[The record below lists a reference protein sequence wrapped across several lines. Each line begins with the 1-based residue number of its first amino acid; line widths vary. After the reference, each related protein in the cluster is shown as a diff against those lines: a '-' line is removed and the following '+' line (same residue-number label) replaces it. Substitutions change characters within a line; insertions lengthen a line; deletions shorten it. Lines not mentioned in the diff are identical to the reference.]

1 MNHAGTSRTPFL
13 FGVDFEGT
21 QGFFYEYP
29 LQQQNI
35 SWSIQNISNTI
46 HIPGKTFF
54 SFGKQPIT
62 YEQYKAK
69 FDIVRK
75 GLLRGDSFLLNLTTT
90 TDITTNLELSEIF
103 ARSNS
108 PYRLLVP
115 GQFVC
120 FSPETFIRINGRQIS
135 SFPMKGTISASVP
148 DAEQVILNDYK
159 EKAEH
164 YTIVDLIRN
173 DLNRIADHVHVERF
187 RYIDRLKT
195 SNGEILQ
202 VSSEITGEL
211 PENFH
216 ACIGDL
222 IFELLPAGSISGAPK
237 ASTINIIRRAEQEN
251 RGFYTGVFGYF
262 DGENLDSAVMIRFI
276 EKQDGKL
283 RFRSGG
289 GITINSNCEDEYR
302 EVLEKVY
309 LPFKPSEVSI

>member
-1 MNHAGTSRTPFL
+1 MNRAGACNTPFL
-13 FGVDFEGT
+13 FGVNFELT
-21 QGFFYEYP
+21 EGFFYEHP
-29 LQQQNI
+29 LQQQEVK
-35 SWSIQNISNTI
+35 WSIHNKSNTI
-46 HIPGKTFF
+46 DNSKKTFF
-54 SFGKQPIT
+54 SFNRQPIA
-62 YEQYKAK
+62 YDQYKSR
-69 FDIVRK
+69 FNIVRK

-173 DLNRIADHVHVERF
+173 DLNRIADHVHVKRF
-187 RYIDRLKT
+187 RYIDRLRT

-211 PENFH
+211 PQDFH
-216 ACIGDL
+216 SYIGDL

-237 ASTINIIRRAEQEN
+237 ASTVNIIRQAEQES
-251 RGFYTGVFGYF
+251 RGFYTGVFGYY
-262 DGENLDSAVMIRFI
+262 DGRNLDSAVMIRFI
-276 EKQDGKL
+276 EEQEGKL

-302 EVLEKVY
+302 EVIEKVY
-309 LPFKPSEVSI
+309 LPFKSSELAI